1 MFLAVNGKNGRER
14 EREDE
19 GEEKIFE
26 AKRRVG
32 DCYLRR
38 SRFMPL
44 FAIGNEMQMR
54 KSALTER
61 ARVDTRAKYARCH
74 EIFSNE
80 SR

>member
-26 AKRRVG
+26 ARRRVR

-61 ARVDTRAKYARCH
+61 ERAA
-74 EIFSNE
+74 
-80 SR
+80 